1 MQVIGIILILISVGT
16 VVGPVGAVA
25 IIYRDDLS
33 QLVIT
38 PQIRDII
45 NGNSPIIPVNNNANN
60 GKGGGSSLSG
70 LMSPTLVSA
79 QIDEAAHTFT
89 GIFTITNTLNY
100 DLTLNSFSANV
111 EITQNHIQ
119 ASSISLS
126 NPVTVPAG
134 ETSQLAI
141 SGSWTQAAQ
150 DYIINNYSST
160 ASVEVFIV
168 GAEVNV
174 SGVVIQSSGT
184 IDAGNIPFNVVG

>member
-45 NGNSPIIPVNNNANN
+45 NGNSPIIPVNNNANDEN
-60 GKGGGSSLSG
+60 SGGSSLSG
-70 LMSPTLVSA
+70 LMSPTFVSA
-79 QIDEAAHTFT
+79 QIDEASHRFT

-126 NPVTVPAG
+126 NPVTVTAG
-134 ETSQLAI
+134 ETAATDNFGFLDPSCSRLYYKQLLKYRI
-141 SGSWTQAAQ
+141 SRGLS
-150 DYIINNYSST
+150 
-160 ASVEVFIV
+160 
-168 GAEVNV
+168 
-174 SGVVIQSSGT
+174 
-184 IDAGNIPFNVVG
+184 

>member
-16 VVGPVGAVA
+16 VVGPVAAVA

-89 GIFTITNTLNY
+89 GIFKITNALNY

-119 ASSISLS
+119 ASSLSLG

-174 SGVVIQSSGT
+174 NGVVIQSSGT

>member
-45 NGNSPIIPVNNNANN
+45 NGNSPIIPVNSNSNVDS
-60 GKGGGSSLSG
+60 GGGPNLGG
-70 LMSPTLVSA
+70 LMSPTFVSA
-79 QIDEAAHTFT
+79 QVDEATHTFT
-89 GIFTITNTLNY
+89 ATFKITNTLNY
-100 DLTLNSFSANV
+100 DLTLKSFSANV

-119 ASSISLS
+119 ASSLSLG
-126 NPVTVPAG
+126 NPVTVQAG
-134 ETSQLAI
+134 ETAPLTI

-150 DYIINNYSST
+150 DYIINNYSSS
-160 ASVEVFIV
+160 ASVEVFIAN
-168 GAEVNV
+168 AEVNV
-174 SGVVIQSSGT
+174 NGVVIQSSGT